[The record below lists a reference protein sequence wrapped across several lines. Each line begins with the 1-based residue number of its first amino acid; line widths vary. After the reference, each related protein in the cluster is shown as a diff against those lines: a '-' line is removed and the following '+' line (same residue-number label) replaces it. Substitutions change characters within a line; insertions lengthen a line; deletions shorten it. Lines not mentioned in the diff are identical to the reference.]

1 MGQGGRKQLDQ
12 LYTRPMLEKAF
23 AGFQDMVFT
32 EEELEMHEGTS
43 HGGMSAVI
51 GLTCQK
57 PK

>member
-1 MGQGGRKQLDQ
+1 
-12 LYTRPMLEKAF
+12 MLEKGF
-23 AGFQDMVFT
+23 AGFRDMVFT

-57 PK
+57 QKMRV

>member
-1 MGQGGRKQLDQ
+1 LQKVFG
-12 LYTRPMLEKAF
+12 
-23 AGFQDMVFT
+23 GFQGMVIT

-51 GLTCQK
+51 GLACQK